1 MGKSKAAKICETNLL
16 YKRFRFFERC
26 QKSEETLSQY
36 VEEIQA
42 LAKSCEF
49 ETLEESL
56 VRDRVIFGIKN
67 KKLRRQIIKQGG
79 NPTLSEA
86 IELCQEQNGSA
97 TITSNMVKNEDFGC
111 IRDGKMSTLSTYY
124 FRIRYFV

>member
-1 MGKSKAAKICETNLL
+1 MCDTNLL
-16 YKRFRFFERC
+16 YERFRFFERC
-26 QKSEETLSQY
+26 QKSQESLSQY
-36 VEEIQA
+36 VQDIQK

-86 IELCQEQNGSA
+86 IELCQENNVKATRTRNKVEGGS
-97 TITSNMVKNEDFGC
+97 FGGG
-111 IRDGKMSTLSTYY
+111 IKEGTKKTKS
-124 FRIRYFV
+124 